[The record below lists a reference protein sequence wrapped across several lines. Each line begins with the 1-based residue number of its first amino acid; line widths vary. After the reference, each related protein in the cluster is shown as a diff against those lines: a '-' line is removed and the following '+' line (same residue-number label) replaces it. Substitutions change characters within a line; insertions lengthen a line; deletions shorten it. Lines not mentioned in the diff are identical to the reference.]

1 MYKTIYKGRML
12 SEAFFLKLIHECP
25 TVFFCLCLEMST
37 CSLCFIHRFIY
48 SLSVLQSEDS
58 DGDLLSDD
66 DFQDVSLHQPRAVE
80 PRHVR
85 KPHVRQ
91 VKSPLFT

>member
-1 MYKTIYKGRML
+1 MCVCVCVC
-12 SEAFFLKLIHECP
+12 A
-25 TVFFCLCLEMST
+25 
-37 CSLCFIHRFIY
+37 LCFSHRLIY
-48 SLSVLQSEDS
+48 SLCVLQSEDS

-91 VKSPLFT
+91 VTFIYTALFTMQVVSKQLYSIKQSNSVLPLTRRNQ